1 MRTQLLCTF
10 SEKSE
15 CSSLLEQ
22 ILDCYKLSDGK
33 FFVFEDCKNPL
44 VLMVTYNVLIVDG
57 GLSKFPATISIHRKK
72 QTNTLYTLNAMN
84 KIIMEENGGVLDKS
98 FQLDWEI
105 YRNCLIITSESGY
118 RIIDLR
124 LIDIIRR

>member
-10 SEKSE
+10 SEKIE
-15 CSSLLEQ
+15 CKALLNR
-22 ILDCYKLSDGK
+22 ILDCYELSDGK
-33 FFVFEDCKNPL
+33 FFIFEDCKLPTS
-44 VLMVTYNVLIVDG
+44 LMVTYNVILNG
-57 GLSKFPATISIHRKK
+57 TTLNKFPTTITIHRKK

-84 KIIMEENGGVLDKS
+84 RIIMEENNGLLDKS

-105 YRNCLIITSESGY
+105 YRNCLIITSDSGY
-118 RIIDLR
+118 KIIDLH

>member
-1 MRTQLLCTF
+1 MKTQLLCTF

-15 CSSLLEQ
+15 CSPLIER
-22 ILDCYKLSDGK
+22 ILNCYILSDGK
-33 FFVFEDCKNPL
+33 FFIFEDCKNPS
-44 VLMVTYNVLIVDG
+44 VLMITYNVIVG
-57 GLSKFPATISIHRKK
+57 NGLEKFPATILIHRKK

-84 KIIMEENGGVLDKS
+84 KIIMEENNGKLDKN

-105 YRNCLIITSESGY
+105 YRNCLIITSDSGY

-124 LIDIIRR
+124 LVDILRK

>member
-15 CSSLLEQ
+15 CSPLLEK
-22 ILDCYKLSDGK
+22 IINCYRLSDGK
-33 FFVFEDCKNPL
+33 FFVFEDCKNPS
-44 VLMVTYNVLIVDG
+44 VLMVTYNVLVVDND
-57 GLSKFPATISIHRKK
+57 LSKFPATISIHRKK

-84 KIIMEENGGVLDKS
+84 KIIMEENGGILDKS

-118 RIIDLR
+118 RIIDLQ
-124 LIDIIRR
+124 LIDIIRK